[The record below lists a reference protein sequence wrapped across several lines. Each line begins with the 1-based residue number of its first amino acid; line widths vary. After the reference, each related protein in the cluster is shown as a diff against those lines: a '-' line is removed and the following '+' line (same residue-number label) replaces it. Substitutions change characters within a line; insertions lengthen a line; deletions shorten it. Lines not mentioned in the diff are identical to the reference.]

1 MEKPSRFKAVASFLF
16 RFVRVLIVLG
26 IACALAFWLYAI
38 RSKPE
43 KKQLVRI
50 PPSVRI
56 FEAHSRSEVMTV
68 EAYGTVRPRKLVK
81 IAVEVPGRIKYL
93 NPAFLEGGFI
103 GDQELLI
110 QIDPRSYRL
119 GKEAAFIRVNQA
131 RTDIDSLNQDI
142 ENLKNDIELA
152 KANVTLAEK
161 ELIRIRALSKNQ
173 FASKTSLDKAEQQH
187 LGARIQLQAIQNRL
201 LLTPSMMAQKQSVL
215 AMANVEHDKAEL
227 ALEKTRILCGFD
239 GFVLDKQAEEGEYVN
254 PGQVLGAVY
263 EKDALDVEVRI
274 PLEKMKWIQTLFS
287 QGRMP
292 AARVSIANFDDPG
305 KKVWDAK
312 VARIKARI
320 DEKTRTLPM
329 TLEIQTK
336 GKDASRNSQGEL
348 SQSRLSQAQLFD
360 LKPGAFV
367 KCKII
372 GETHENI
379 FVLPRHLLKPGDKFF
394 IVTDSHLEMR
404 PVKVLRKFEDVVYIN
419 GGLNN
424 RDKIISSPLPG
435 AIDGMQLTIAANGE
449 KQMGITP

>member
-1 MEKPSRFKAVASFLF
+1 MEKPSRLRVTSFLF
-16 RFVRVLIVLG
+16 RFVRVFIVLG

-43 KKQLVRI
+43 KKPLVRI

-81 IAVEVPGRIKYL
+81 IAVEVPGRVEYL
-93 NPAFLEGGFI
+93 NPAFLEGGFV
-103 GDQELLI
+103 GNKAVLI

-119 GKEAAFIRVNQA
+119 GKEAAIVRVNQA
-131 RTDIDSLNQDI
+131 KTDIDSLNQDI
-142 ENLKNDIELA
+142 KNLKNDIELA
-152 KANVTLAEK
+152 RANVALAQK
-161 ELIRIRALSKNQ
+161 ELNRIRALSKNQ

-215 AMANVEHDKAEL
+215 AMANVEHDKAAL
-227 ALEKTRILCGFD
+227 ALERTRILCGFD
-239 GFVLDKQAEEGEYVN
+239 GFVLDKQAEVGEYVN
-254 PGQVLGAVY
+254 SGQTLGAVY

-287 QGRMP
+287 EGRMP

-305 KKVWDAK
+305 KKVWEAR
-312 VARIKARI
+312 VVRIKARI

-329 TLEIQTK
+329 TLEIQTNLTD
-336 GKDASRNSQGEL
+336 GWGDSF
-348 SQSRLSQAQLFD
+348 QSRGAQTQLFD

-372 GETHENI
+372 GEVHENI
-379 FVLPRHLLKPGDKFF
+379 FVLPRHLLKSGDKLY

-404 PVKVLRKFEDVVYIN
+404 PITVLRKFEEVVYIN

-424 RDKIISSPLPG
+424 GDKIIFSPLPG
-435 AIDGMQLTIAANGE
+435 AIDGMQLTIAAGE
-449 KQMGITP
+449 KQMGIKP